1 MNIEDIDRLCDL
13 YEQQLKC
20 DRVVSVTEFCVAH
33 ELPENPELIDE
44 LNRLEFEYSG
54 KLTDSLELFDE
65 TRDFEHFNRLNQ
77 QRFVDLQP
85 YKKGGLGEVLKA
97 TDAEL
102 HRTVALK
109 RLRDDHADDL
119 LSQRRFMLEAE
130 ITARLEHPGVVPVH
144 GLFQD
149 DTGRTCYAMRM
160 IEGETLSEA
169 LRDYH
174 AGEGDPVSFRRL
186 LQSFIQ
192 VCQTVAYAH
201 SRGVIHRDLKP
212 QNIILGKF
220 NETIVVDWGL
230 AKVVGRPEEDP
241 VHHPEATLRPVGE
254 SSSET
259 QMGSAVG
266 TPAYMSPEQAAGRWD
281 VIDHSSDIYNLGAV
295 LYTLLTGRPPLEG
308 ENWPE
313 MQQKIQRGV
322 FPLPH
327 TVKPDAPRALE
338 AVCLKA
344 MSLNPDDRYPSA
356 RALATEVERWL
367 ADEPVKAYAEPMLV
381 RANRWAR
388 RNKFLVTGS
397 LATLVTLI
405 TLGVSL
411 WIVQLEK
418 TKADLKEVV
427 AQQMERKSM
436 MSAGQIE
443 RANFRHVQFDEMVR
457 NVLEDMTKHLFH
469 DEEFNKEAVQP
480 IRNAL
485 ISETIAFWTDAIQIH
500 RTGPDYEG
508 WRALVYRR
516 YRAMCNARVGNHE
529 RAFDEVTELSEKEN
543 LTGQEFLDFARI
555 CTVCALSA
563 EADERLKEKYVSSA
577 IAFLQDASAMD
588 YFEEPAAKSGVLSP
602 LEQLQQDE
610 DLDLLRERSDFQ
622 NLITENVAGK
632 LSRSQKIEERINN

>member
-13 YEQQLKC
+13 YEHQLKC
-20 DRVVSVTEFCVAH
+20 DQIVSVNEFRVSND
-33 ELPENPELIDE
+33 LPDNPELIEE
-44 LNRLEFEYSG
+44 LNRLEFEYTG
-54 KLTDSLELFDE
+54 KRANSNELQDE
-65 TRDFEHFNRLNQ
+65 TIDFEHFSNLKQ

-109 RLRDDHADDL
+109 RLKDDHADDL

-149 DTGRTCYAMRM
+149 ELGRTCYAMRM

-174 AGEGDPVSFRRL
+174 AGHVDPVSFRRL

-230 AKVVGRPEEDP
+230 AKVVGRPEEGP
-241 VHHPEATLRPVGE
+241 VHNPEATLRPVGE

-281 VIDHSSDIYNLGAV
+281 VIDQSSDIYNLGAV
-295 LYTLLTGRPPLEG
+295 LYTLLTGRPPLDG
-308 ENWPE
+308 DNWPE
-313 MQQKIQRGV
+313 MQQKIQRGD

-356 RALATEVERWL
+356 RALANEVERWL
-367 ADEPVKAYAEPMLV
+367 ADEPVKAYAEPMMV
-381 RANRWAR
+381 RASRWAR
-388 RNKFLVTGS
+388 RNKFLVTS
-397 LATLVTLI
+397 TIAAMVTLI
-405 TLGVSL
+405 ALAVSF

-418 TKADLKEVV
+418 AKAGLKDVI
-427 AQQMERKSM
+427 AQQMERKST
-436 MSAGQIE
+436 MSA
-443 RANFRHVQFDEMVR
+443 RANRSSQF
-457 NVLEDMTKHLFH
+457 
-469 DEEFNKEAVQP
+469 
-480 IRNAL
+480 
-485 ISETIAFWTDAIQIH
+485 
-500 RTGPDYEG
+500 
-508 WRALVYRR
+508 
-516 YRAMCNARVGNHE
+516 
-529 RAFDEVTELSEKEN
+529 
-543 LTGQEFLDFARI
+543 
-555 CTVCALSA
+555 
-563 EADERLKEKYVSSA
+563 SSY
-577 IAFLQDASAMD
+577 S
-588 YFEEPAAKSGVLSP
+588 V
-602 LEQLQQDE
+602 
-610 DLDLLRERSDFQ
+610 
-622 NLITENVAGK
+622 
-632 LSRSQKIEERINN
+632 